1 MTLAIMQ
8 PYLFPYIGYWQLIA
22 NSDEFVFFDIVQYHK
37 RSWMNRNRILH
48 PNKTKEFQYFLIP
61 ITKHKKGTLIKDVVL
76 SNNEKWKEN
85 ILGKLT
91 VYKELKAPYYD
102 DTIELIKSIFTK
114 EYETFLS
121 LSIESIKMIC
131 SYLDIELK
139 YKIASDLNFDRSKIE
154 SPDDWALAISKDQ
167 KATSYLNPYGGYK
180 IFDEDKYKSNGIS
193 LRFIKPNLTPYK
205 QSWRENFTPGLSII
219 DIMMFNSK
227 DKIKELLSNDF
238 KLLNKKE
245 LFGHEKFTT

>member
-22 NSDEFVFFDIVQYHK
+22 NSDEFVFFDIVQYDK

-48 PNKTKEFQYFLIP
+48 PDKTKEFQYVLAP
-61 ITKHKKGTLIKDVVL
+61 IVKHEKGALIKDVIL
-76 SNNEKWKEN
+76 SNNKKWKN
-85 ILGKLT
+85 KILGELT

-139 YKIASDLNFDRSKIE
+139 YKIASDLNFDRTEIE
-154 SPDDWALAISKDQ
+154 SPGDWALAISKVQ

-193 LRFIKPNLTPYK
+193 LRFIKSNLTPYK
-205 QSWRENFTPGLSII
+205 QSWRENFTSGLSII
-219 DIMMFNSK
+219 DVMMFNSK

-245 LFGHEKFTT
+245 LFGHKKFTT